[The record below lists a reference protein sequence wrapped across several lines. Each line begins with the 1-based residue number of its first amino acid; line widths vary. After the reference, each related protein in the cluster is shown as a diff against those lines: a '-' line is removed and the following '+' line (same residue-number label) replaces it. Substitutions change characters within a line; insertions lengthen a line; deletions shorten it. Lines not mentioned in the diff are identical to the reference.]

1 MVIEVCTLDS
11 VLTPPPSSLSR
22 SRSGGL
28 HGRALLLAR
37 AVWLLVSVGALAFF
51 VASLPAYFRAERAFT
66 GAHQHAA
73 AATRAGLEQIGMP
86 LGLYAGIGVALVVLL
101 VAVFAG
107 VGALLFWRKSDD
119 LTTLFI
125 SLTLVTFG
133 TIWPNTLD
141 DFVRLHPAL
150 RLPDNA
156 LNAFGLGALFFL
168 FYIFPDGRFVPRWT
182 RPLATAW
189 AGFIAFANLFP
200 GRAVPQHA
208 LLLLI
213 VPGLIVLFGGSMLYA
228 QIYRYR
234 HASTALQRQQI
245 KWVSYS
251 LAAALITFIGG
262 ALASAL
268 PIFNRSPIGA
278 ALFDLANGS
287 INVVVFLL
295 VPVAIGFAVLRYR
308 LWDIDPLV
316 NHTLVY
322 GGLTVCI
329 VGLYVMVVAELG
341 VLFDTSGNLLFSLI
355 ATGLVAVV
363 FQPLRLGLQRAVN
376 RLMYGER
383 ADPYAVL
390 TALGQ
395 RLEATLAPETVLP
408 TIVQSVAE
416 ALRLPYAAIA
426 LRRGDAMLPA
436 AESGVLPSM
445 AVADLVRMPLISQH
459 AVVGEFWLAPRA
471 VGEPFTAADRR
482 LLDGLAR
489 QAGIAVRAVGLTLE
503 LQQARE
509 RLVNAREE
517 ERRRLRRDLHDELG
531 SQLAGL
537 NLQFGIVR
545 QLIATD
551 PPAAESRVQELRQ
564 ELRDA
569 IASVRQIA
577 HNLRPPV
584 LDDLGL
590 RAALQARAQQHGS
603 EALAIE
609 LQLPDDLP
617 PLSAASEAAIYRIVE
632 EALTNVGRHARAT
645 HCLVTLAVANDIT
658 LTIVDNGFGI
668 PPERRAGVGL
678 LSARERAEELGGSC
692 VIETPDEGGTRI
704 IVRLPLGGERA

>member
-1 MVIEVCTLDS
+1 M
-11 VLTPPPSSLSR
+11 PPSSNLSQ

-37 AVWLLVSVGALAFF
+37 TVWLLVSVGALAFF
-51 VASLPAYFRAERAFT
+51 VASLPTYYRAERAFR
-66 GAHQHAA
+66 GVHQHAA
-73 AATRAGLEQIGMP
+73 DTTREGLVQIGFP
-86 LGLYAGIGVALVVLL
+86 LALYAGIGVALIVLL

-133 TIWPNTLD
+133 VIWPNTFD
-141 DFVRLHPAL
+141 DFVLRHPAL

-168 FYIFPDGRFVPRWT
+168 FYIFPDGGFVPRWT
-182 RPLATAW
+182 RPIAIAW
-189 AGFIAFANLFP
+189 AGFIAFANFFP
-200 GRAVPQHA
+200 GRGVPQGV
-208 LLLLI
+208 LLVLL
-213 VPGLIVLFGGSMLYA
+213 VPCLILLFGGSMLYA
-228 QIYRYR
+228 QIYRFR
-234 HASTALQRQQI
+234 HESTASERQQI

-268 PIFNRSPIGA
+268 PIFNRSPVAA

-287 INVVVFLL
+287 INIVVFLL

-322 GGLTVCI
+322 GGLTVSI
-329 VGLYVMVVAELG
+329 VGLYVVVVAELG
-341 VLFDTSGNLLFSLI
+341 VLFGTSGNLVFSLI

-363 FQPLRLGLQRAVN
+363 FQPLRLGLQRGVN

-395 RLEATLAPETVLP
+395 QLEATLAPETILP
-408 TIVQSVAE
+408 TIVQSVVE
-416 ALRLPYAAIA
+416 ALKLPYAAIA

-436 AESGVLPSM
+436 AESGMLPG
-445 AVADLVRMPLISQH
+445 AGAADLLRVPLISQH
-459 AVVGEFWLAPRA
+459 EVMGEFWLAPRA
-471 VGEPFTAADRR
+471 AGESFTPADRR
-482 LLDGLAR
+482 LLDDLAR
-489 QAGIAVRAVGLTLE
+489 QAGIAVRAVGLTFE

-537 NLQFGIVR
+537 NLQFGILR

-551 PPAAESRVQELRQ
+551 PAQAETRVLELRQ

-569 IASVRQIA
+569 IGSVRQIA

-603 EALAIE
+603 EALTIE

-617 PLSAASEAAIYRIVE
+617 PLSAASEVAIYRIVE

-645 HCLVTLAVANDIT
+645 RCRVTLAVANDIM
-658 LTIVDNGFGI
+658 LTIVDDGVGI
-668 PPERRAGVGL
+668 SDERRAGVGL

-692 VIETPDEGGTRI
+692 IIETPDEGGTRI
-704 IVRLPLGGERA
+704 VVRLPLGGEGA